1 MSYSD
6 TQHDSLIAQ
15 SVALTPTGNKGQWP
29 VTGLAKT
36 VRRLSAV
43 VTTATPAADP
53 CTLSFDLRPT
63 AGSDTNR
70 VDAGVGTLTIPG
82 GTVAGTVVY
91 KNVNVVVR
99 PGQEILLRATDAT
112 AAGAA
117 HVGLTVEEMWET
129 PANIPAMAQAT

>member
-6 TQHDSLIAQ
+6 TVHDSLIA
-15 SVALTPTGNKGQWP
+15 SAVALTPTGNKGTWP

-36 VRRLSAV
+36 VRRLEAI
-43 VTTATPAADP
+43 VTTTTTAADP

-70 VDAGVGTLTIPG
+70 VDGGVGTLVIPG

-91 KNVNVVVR
+91 KNVGVVVR
-99 PGQEILLRATDAT
+99 PGQEILLRVTDAA
-112 AAGAA
+112 AAGVAS
-117 HVGLTVEEMWET
+117 VGLTVEEMWET
-129 PANIPAMAQAT
+129 PANVPAMVASA

>member
-15 SVALTPTGNKGQWP
+15 SVALTPTGNKGTWP
-29 VTGLAKT
+29 INGLAKT
-36 VRRLSAV
+36 VRRISAV
-43 VTTATPAADP
+43 VNLATTAADP
-53 CTLSFDLRPT
+53 CTLSFDIRPT

-70 VDAGVGTLTIPG
+70 QDAGVGTLVIPG

-99 PGQEILLRATDAT
+99 PGQEILLRATDAS
-112 AAGAA
+112 AAGTA
-117 HVGLTVEEMWET
+117 HVGLTVEEMWEV
-129 PANIPAMAQAT
+129 PVNVPAMVASA